1 MGFIMKW
8 IGITGGIGTGKS
20 TVCQILK
27 QLGYSVVDADEVARM
42 VVEPG
47 SPGLKQVIEH
57 FGVGVLGENQLLD
70 RRKLGKLVFGKPEQ
84 LNLLESILHPLIRL
98 EVFRRKQELER
109 QGLPFAFYDVPLLFE
124 KNMEN
129 QFDLIVVVATDPAQQ
144 VRRIQDRDKLSED
157 EIKQRLGSQI
167 PIEKKKMAADFVI
180 ENMGSQEDLKKSI
193 QDLIEKIQSKT
204 A

>member
-193 QDLIEKIQSKT
+193 QDLIEKIQSKI